1 MLKMTNGLTLATK
14 FQLCATAASD
24 FFGCKVILGADY
36 HTKVYNCAHFWTP
49 GYFRPRITVEMATTE
64 RIGRYLDFEIV
75 QSFPLEQ
82 NSKLSD

>member
-1 MLKMTNGLTLATK
+1 MPPPPRT
-14 FQLCATAASD
+14 

-36 HTKVYNCAHFWTP
+36 HTKVYNSAHFLTP

-64 RIGRYLDFEIV
+64 SIGGYLDVEIV

-82 NSKLSD
+82 NSKLSDRNVHKLKVYG